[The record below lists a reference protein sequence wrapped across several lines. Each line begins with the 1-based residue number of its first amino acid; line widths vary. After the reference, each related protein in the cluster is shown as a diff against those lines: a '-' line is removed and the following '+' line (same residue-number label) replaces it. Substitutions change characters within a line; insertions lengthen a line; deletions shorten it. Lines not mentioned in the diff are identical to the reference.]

1 MALTRESIQHPQGGG
16 IMESTEAVAGEAGNG
31 DAPRAFLGRA
41 DILNREDTRY
51 DEFQVP
57 EWGDTWVRIRSI
69 TTKERERF
77 EEGVSSMK
85 NGKTVTS
92 MIGARAKLCVLSLVD
107 ANGQRIMTDKDVP
120 ELSGKNSGAVN
131 RIFRRACKLSGILQ
145 TEADLEEA
153 VGNSE
158 TIRDDDS

>member
-1 MALTRESIQHPQGGG
+1 
-16 IMESTEAVAGEAGNG
+16 MEDTMTATDETENG
-31 DAPRAFLGRA
+31 APRTFLGRGE
-41 DILNREDTRY
+41 ILSREDTRY

-57 EWGDTWVRIRSI
+57 EWGNTWVRIRSM
-69 TTKERERF
+69 TTKEREKF
-77 EEGVSSMK
+77 EESVSQVK
-85 NGKTVTS
+85 GGKTVTT
-92 MIGARAKLCVLSLVD
+92 MIGARARLCVMCLVD
-107 ANGQRIMTDKDVP
+107 ANGQRIMTEKDVA